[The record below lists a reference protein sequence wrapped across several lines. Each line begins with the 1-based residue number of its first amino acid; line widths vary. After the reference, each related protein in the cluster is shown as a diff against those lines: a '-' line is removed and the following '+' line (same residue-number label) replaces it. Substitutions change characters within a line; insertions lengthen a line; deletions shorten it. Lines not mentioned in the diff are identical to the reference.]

1 MVSSRRQTDQAQHVL
16 PPIIHV
22 VDDDASFRTAIRS
35 LLCACDYRV
44 ALHASAEA
52 LLATPLMDEPA
63 CILLDVRMA
72 GCSGPQLQSKLVE
85 LGHRLP
91 VIFVTG
97 YSDVPTAVRAIKAGA
112 EDVLTKP
119 VARQRLLDAIARALA
134 HRAEMRDRAQRID
147 GLRALVSRL
156 TAREHEVFALL
167 ARGKPH
173 KQIAYALGT
182 SERTVKFHRHNI
194 LQKCEAHSLADLAV
208 IADRLGLLATPA
220 AVEPEASPQTMSRA

>member
-1 MVSSRRQTDQAQHVL
+1 MVRSRRQIDEAARV
-16 PPIIHV
+16 PSPVIYV
-22 VDDDASFRTAIRS
+22 VDDDASFRTAIGD
-35 LLCACDYRV
+35 LLRACDYRV
-44 ALHASAEA
+44 ALCDSAA
-52 LLATPLMDEPA
+52 TLLENLPRDEPG
-63 CILLDVRMA
+63 CVLLDMRMA
-72 GCSGPQLQSKLVE
+72 GCSGPQLQSRLID

-97 YSDVPTAVRAIKAGA
+97 HGDVSTAVRAIKAGA

-119 VARQRLLDAIARALA
+119 VPMERLLEAIERALA
-134 HRAEMRDRAQRID
+134 HGKELRDRERRIA

-194 LQKCEAHSLADLAV
+194 LQKCQAHSLADLAI
-208 IADRLGLLATPA
+208 IADRLGMLALPA
-220 AVEPEASPQTMSRA
+220 AAEPAE